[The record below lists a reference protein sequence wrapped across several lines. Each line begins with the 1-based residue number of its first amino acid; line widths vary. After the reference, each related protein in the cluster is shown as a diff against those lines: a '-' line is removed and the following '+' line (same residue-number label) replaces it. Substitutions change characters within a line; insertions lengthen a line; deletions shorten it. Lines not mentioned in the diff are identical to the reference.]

1 MFVIVQAKT
10 EFEEAGLKLFVTALH
25 HGSAMRPKTLW
36 GLVLCALRDQFCTS
50 FHASFHPSFRASF
63 QSN

>member
-10 EFEEAGLKLFVTALH
+10 EFEEAGLKLFITALK

-36 GLVLCALRDQFCTS
+36 GLVLHALRDQIYSS
-50 FHASFHPSFRASF
+50 FHASCHPAFRTSF
-63 QSN
+63 QSS

>member
-10 EFEEAGLKLFVTALH
+10 EFEEAGLKLFITALK

-36 GLVLCALRDQFCTS
+36 GLVLHALRDLTLV
-50 FHASFHPSFRASF
+50 
-63 QSN
+63 